1 MTEALLS
8 LKESKAQGKS
18 SIKDVENL
26 IFTHLFP
33 NMAINESTKLVLKKK
48 HWPTLTPKQQLI
60 LKTYIAV
67 SLVDNYSAIL
77 AAYDDLDSIK
87 ITADPRVKRKGNKA
101 IVKLLISINGSSKPV
116 AVSLKMI
123 LQDDWAIYDVV
134 FSGVSLVK
142 NYKATFNSHIKR
154 KGIESLIAKA
164 SKTLR
169 KHTEESCPVC
179 IAMKLK
185 KSVLATK

>member
-1 MTEALLS
+1 M
-8 LKESKAQGKS
+8 
-18 SIKDVENL
+18 
-26 IFTHLFP
+26 
-33 NMAINESTKLVLKKK
+33 
-48 HWPTLTPKQQLI
+48 
-60 LKTYIAV
+60 
-67 SLVDNYSAIL
+67 

-154 KGIESLIAKA
+154 KGIESLIA
-164 SKTLR
+164 
-169 KHTEESCPVC
+169 
-179 IAMKLK
+179 
-185 KSVLATK
+185 